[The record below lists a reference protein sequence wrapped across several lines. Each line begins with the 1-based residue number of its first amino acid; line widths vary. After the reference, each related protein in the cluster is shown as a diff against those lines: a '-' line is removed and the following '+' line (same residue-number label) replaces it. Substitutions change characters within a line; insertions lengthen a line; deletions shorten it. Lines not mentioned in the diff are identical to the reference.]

1 MRLLALA
8 EVPERWTKVVEA
20 LSDIGEA
27 HRSPHGPSDKDA
39 YLFYQTLAA
48 LWCDDHGTSRD
59 ADAREKLA
67 DRLAAYMEKAA
78 REAKQQTS
86 WINPNTDYEDD
97 LSAFVR
103 GVTTD
108 PETSGILDDFAVR
121 LAEAG
126 FANRLSQLAMKCTA
140 PGVPD
145 VYRGTEGAD
154 LSLVDP
160 DNRRPVDWT
169 ARQSAFDDLAPL
181 LDDPSVD
188 AVRSLFDAPDPRAY
202 LYLTARLLRWR
213 RAHPNLAAAE
223 GYVDL
228 APEGEGADDW
238 LAFGRFTG
246 TEDDPGAALLTV
258 MARYPLTRDPDAPAT
273 IPLPD
278 PLANRTWTDVL
289 TGASVAPG
297 DALNTQT
304 LPTNQ
309 GAALT
314 TA

>member
-1 MRLLALA
+1 MYTMSGFDGARAMAPNALTGRSS
-8 EVPERWTKVVEA
+8 VSGSQRCPCVV
-20 LSDIGEA
+20 
-27 HRSPHGPSDKDA
+27 
-39 YLFYQTLAA
+39 LFQTPP
-48 LWCDDHGTSRD
+48 D
-59 ADAREKLA
+59 ADARENLA
-67 DRLAAYMEKAA
+67 DRLAAYVEKAA

-97 LSAFVR
+97 LEAFVR

-108 PETSGILDDFAVR
+108 PATPDVLDDFAVQ

-126 FANRLSQLAMKCTA
+126 FANRLSQLAMKATA

-145 VYRGTEGAD
+145 IYRGTELAD

-160 DNRRPVDWT
+160 DNRRAVDWT
-169 ARQSAFDDLAPL
+169 ARRSALDDLAPL
-181 LDDPSVD
+181 LDDPD
-188 AVRSLFDAPDPRAY
+188 AEAVQSLFESPDPRAY

-213 RAHPNLAAAE
+213 RDHPDLVAAE

-228 APEGEGADDW
+228 APESESAEDW

-258 MARYPLTRDPDAPAT
+258 VARYPLTRTPDAPAT
-273 IPLPD
+273 LPLPD
-278 PLANRTWTDVL
+278 TLADRTWTDVV
-289 TGASVAPG
+289 TGTPLDPDDTLDVQS
-297 DALNTQT
+297 

-309 GAALT
+309 MAILAAE
-314 TA
+314 